1 MQPDLKKNYIYRLC
15 YEVLCFAIPLFT
27 TPYISR
33 VLGAD
38 GVGKYSF
45 TYSVISWFMI
55 FGALGTA
62 SYGTREI
69 SRNRDDK
76 KICSK
81 LFWEIETVSIIT
93 CAACLILWGVFI
105 CLTKSYRP
113 LYFALTP
120 FLIGTMFDVSWF
132 FAGLE
137 RVKVTVLINSL
148 AKILGAALLFAFVR
162 KSEDVIVYCIISS
175 GIVLFGNLVMWIFL
189 PGYVAKIDI
198 SDIKLKQHFR
208 ETFIYFIPTVASSVY
223 FILDKTLIGVIT
235 DSPSENGYY
244 EQASRV
250 IGVAKAFSFFVLNSV
265 VSVRMSYLYSKE
277 DYEGMKEKMIESID
291 AILFLGFG
299 AVFGLLGISHVLVP
313 AFFGA
318 GYEPVERLVYLMLP
332 IIIIVGISSCL
343 EYQYFIPT
351 GKRALSTR
359 YIIAGAVTNLILN
372 LLLIPTLGAGGAVA
386 ASVAAEFLIMI
397 LYMMNC
403 ERAIDAGHV
412 FSFSW
417 KRVIVGIVM
426 AITVSELGKLN
437 TNSVVKIIIQLA
449 VGALLYIGLLAA
461 IKDSFIKR
469 VLRERKR

>member
-1 MQPDLKKNYIYRLC
+1 M
-15 YEVLCFAIPLFT
+15 
-27 TPYISR
+27 
-33 VLGAD
+33 
-38 GVGKYSF
+38 
-45 TYSVISWFMI
+45 
-55 FGALGTA
+55 
-62 SYGTREI
+62 
-69 SRNRDDK
+69 
-76 KICSK
+76 
-81 LFWEIETVSIIT
+81 IET
-93 CAACLILWGVFI
+93 
-105 CLTKSYRP
+105 
-113 LYFALTP
+113 
-120 FLIGTMFDVSWF
+120 
-132 FAGLE
+132 
-137 RVKVTVLINSL
+137 
-148 AKILGAALLFAFVR
+148 
-162 KSEDVIVYCIISS
+162 
-175 GIVLFGNLVMWIFL
+175 
-189 PGYVAKIDI
+189 
-198 SDIKLKQHFR
+198 
-208 ETFIYFIPTVASSVY
+208 
-223 FILDKTLIGVIT
+223 
-235 DSPSENGYY
+235 
-244 EQASRV
+244 
-250 IGVAKAFSFFVLNSV
+250 
-265 VSVRMSYLYSKE
+265 
-277 DYEGMKEKMIESID
+277 ID

-299 AVFGLLGISHVLVP
+299 AVLGLLGISHVLVP